1 MNNEFN
7 FTSSMG
13 LNFTNFDPANIQV
26 SETIN
31 VVFVI
36 DKSGSVISYVDDL
49 NNVLNEF
56 LHELQKSHVSDRVM
70 ASVIE
75 FSDKVEVKSAF
86 HPLVDIDDFNIR
98 PCGMTNLYG
107 ATLAGLENALAYK
120 EEQENN
126 GLTAKT
132 LVFIITDGC
141 DNQGVNPDL
150 VKQKINEIYKNE
162 MNSFSFS
169 VIMFGLGNET
179 EFDSAREAMGIKPEM
194 LAKLGTSAKEL
205 RKMVGFISSS
215 VSSSAAGNSIS
226 AVTF

>member
-1 MNNEFN
+1 MTDEFN

-13 LNFTNFDPANIQV
+13 LNFTNFDPSNISV

-31 VVFVI
+31 VVFII
-36 DKSGSVISYVDDL
+36 DKSGSVTTYVDDL

-56 LHELQKSHVSDRVM
+56 LHELQKSHVSDRVLT
-70 ASVIE
+70 SVIE
-75 FSDKVEVKSAF
+75 FNQHIDVKSAF
-86 HPLVDIDDFNIR
+86 HPIVDVNDFNVK
-98 PCGMTNLYG
+98 PFGMTNLYG
-107 ATLAGLENALAYK
+107 AVLAGLENAIAYK

-126 GLTAKT
+126 GLTSKT
-132 LVFIITDGC
+132 LVFVITDGE
-141 DNQGVNPDL
+141 DNCGVNPDL
-150 VKQKINEIYKNE
+150 VKQKLTEIYKDE
-162 MNSFSFS
+162 TNSFAFT

-179 EFDSAREAMGIKPEM
+179 YFDKARDNMGIKPEM

-215 VSSSAAGNSIS
+215 VSSSASGASIS